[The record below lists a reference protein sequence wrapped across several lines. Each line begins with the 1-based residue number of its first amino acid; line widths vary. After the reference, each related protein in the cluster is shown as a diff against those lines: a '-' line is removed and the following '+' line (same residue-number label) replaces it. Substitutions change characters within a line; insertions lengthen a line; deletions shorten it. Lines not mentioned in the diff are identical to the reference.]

1 MSAVHPL
8 DNPIWSALNTEQG
21 RFSFGNSHARR
32 FLTEIGPLS
41 ATCDQTTESYDA
53 LRRLLEPHEMVVVFL
68 EGPIEPPAGW
78 SSPRSGRID
87 QMILLST
94 SASEP
99 DALPPEATLR
109 RLTPADIPAMLELTA
124 LTEPGPFRQRTME
137 LGAFWGIFHEDR
149 LVSMA
154 GQRLH
159 LPQFIEISA
168 VCTHPDARG
177 RGYANQL
184 LATVRNAILRRCKT
198 PFLHVLSENDSA
210 IRVYNALG
218 FALRRSLHFA
228 VLQREA

>member
-1 MSAVHPL
+1 MSAAHPL

-21 RFSFGNSHARR
+21 HFSIGNSLAGR
-32 FLTEIGPLS
+32 FLPEIGPLS
-41 ATCDQTTESYDA
+41 ATCDQTTASYDA
-53 LRRLLEPHEMVVVFL
+53 LRRLVEPREMVVVFL
-68 EGPIEPPAGW
+68 ESPIELPAGW
-78 SSPRSGRID
+78 SCPRYGQID
-87 QMILLST
+87 QMILLS
-94 SASEP
+94 SKVSEP
-99 DALPPEATLR
+99 DALPTGATLR
-109 RLTPADIPAMLELTA
+109 RLTTADIPAMLELTA

-137 LGAFWGIFHEDR
+137 LGAFWGIFHGDR

-198 PFLHVLSENDSA
+198 PFLHVLSENHSA
-210 IRVYNALG
+210 IRVYNAMG

-228 VLQREA
+228 VLLREA